1 MIKSDCSS
9 HNVILT
15 DHDDHIS
22 IKHLILNLL
31 GAVVGKREGEGI
43 LTHACCFPSFHITFM
58 ILRG

>member
-9 HNVILT
+9 HNVILI

-22 IKHLILNLL
+22 IKHLILGLL
-31 GAVVGKREGEGI
+31 GAVVGEGEGI
-43 LTHACCFPSFHITFM
+43 LTHACCFPSSHITFM